1 MDNTILIIG
10 SYVIVFLL
18 GRTYGIYGAKKVVDK
33 SISDYFNK
41 RK

>member
-1 MDNTILIIG
+1 MDNTILIIS

-18 GRTYGIYGAKKVVDK
+18 GRMHGIYGAKKIVDK

-41 RK
+41 NK